1 MGEARE
7 PLGYETPR
15 ERRAV
20 VIERFVDGG
29 ATVTIHREPDE
40 AIWPAVL
47 LWGGLA
53 VLCIVVWMRVATS
66 VSGGQTALIVL
77 GIPFLIWCV
86 ARIAVAAARWRQPI
100 VVGVSPKGM
109 YVDDPRRL
117 LGRRRQFRREDVVIC
132 QPVTYDVLNRNGRR
146 IAQRHFVEIQFKSG
160 ARVKLLHGEK
170 REPVIEAAGALRDAL
185 GWDRPSA
192 GSA

>member
-1 MGEARE
+1 VWGSEEIGKFEDMGESRE

-86 ARIAVAAARWRQPI
+86 ARIAVAAAPPMKKNS
-100 VVGVSPKGM
+100 VMPAK
-109 YVDDPRRL
+109 
-117 LGRRRQFRREDVVIC
+117 
-132 QPVTYDVLNRNGRR
+132 
-146 IAQRHFVEIQFKSG
+146 
-160 ARVKLLHGEK
+160 
-170 REPVIEAAGALRDAL
+170 
-185 GWDRPSA
+185 
-192 GSA
+192 

>member
-20 VIERFVDGG
+20 VIERFADGG
-29 ATVTIHREPDE
+29 ATVTIHRDAVE

-53 VLCIVVWMRVATS
+53 LVCIVVWMRVASS
-66 VSGGQTALIVL
+66 VSGVQTALIVL
-77 GIPFLIWCV
+77 GLPFLIWCV
-86 ARIAVAAARWRQPI
+86 ARIAVAAARWNQPI
-100 VVGVSPKGM
+100 VVGVSPRGM

-117 LGRRRQFRREDVVIC
+117 LGRRRKCRREDVVIC

-146 IAQRHFVEIQFKSG
+146 IGQRHFVEIQFKSG

-170 REPVIEAAGALRDAL
+170 REPVIEVAGALREAL
-185 GWDRPSA
+185 GLDRQVR
-192 GSA
+192 GN